1 MRWLFLAFGI
11 VLGAGGA
18 VSALTFLRP
27 PKAVADQDDQIVF
40 PYKVF
45 YNSDAVVTI
54 AGTLTGPHLANPNNT
69 YNITCYRDQKEC
81 VVSSIKQIGHNQIG
95 TMYAPLTYPIIKW
108 STDEIVAKD
117 QTGPLSEPTGCLRT
131 TITIERQH
139 SGAGTLTQPHARLKG
154 IEPQRVESPWDN
166 GPKRKEPRPN
176 VEALKLSAS
185 CQGAADC

>member
-1 MRWLFLAFGI
+1 MKWLFLVCGI
-11 VLGAGGA
+11 ILGAAGA
-18 VSALTFLRP
+18 VSAMIFLP
-27 PKAVADQDDQIVF
+27 PLRAVADQDNEIVF

-81 VVSSIKQIGHNQIG
+81 VVSSIEQIGHNQIG

-117 QTGPLSEPTGCLRT
+117 QTGPLPGLTGCLRT
-131 TITIERQH
+131 TITIERQQKCLV
-139 SGAGTLTQPHARLKG
+139 G
-154 IEPQRVESPWDN
+154 
-166 GPKRKEPRPN
+166 
-176 VEALKLSAS
+176 
-185 CQGAADC
+185 